1 MWLNDP
7 IPVSIFN
14 EMVASAEKHLLCG
27 SQRVKEK
34 KKKRKQLSSYNT
46 PGENNPKTT
55 DIIKRS
61 KEVKSHYIPQ
71 VQCPLEKL
79 FFICWPGSLPSPCG
93 NSQKVVIAMKNY
105 KGTESAYGLLGLDI
119 K

>member
-34 KKKRKQLSSYNT
+34 KKKENNLVATTHLAKTTQKQL
-46 PGENNPKTT
+46 
-55 DIIKRS
+55 I
-61 KEVKSHYIPQ
+61 
-71 VQCPLEKL
+71 
-79 FFICWPGSLPSPCG
+79 
-93 NSQKVVIAMKNY
+93 
-105 KGTESAYGLLGLDI
+105 
-119 K
+119 